1 MRADV
6 ERSSRPAERVFAD
19 ALAGIAAARLSLA
32 PSLEAA
38 AEGVPDAA
46 RVLAE
51 RFAAGATL
59 FALGSGASAADA
71 GHVAV
76 EFAHPV
82 IVGKRALP
90 ALSLASE
97 SAALSGAAAE
107 GGWGGA
113 FADLLGRLAA
123 PGDAVLALEVDGSGE
138 GGLRALEAARSRG
151 LATFAL
157 VGGEGGELA
166 KSGAAEHLLRVEE
179 RDALRVREAH
189 VTLYHL
195 LWEGVQFCLEEGARV
210 GLGGDADA
218 AALYPFLG
226 RETPGAEALLPALRC
241 STAAKLRQ
249 LAALR
254 TEAFERNAAALLEGA
269 GLLARA
275 FERGGQL
282 LAFGNGGSARDAES
296 AAQLFLAPPRGR
308 GVRARS
314 LAADPGL
321 VTALA
326 NDAGFDV
333 VFARQL
339 AAAGRPADVALGLS
353 TSGDSENLLRG
364 FAESRRRG
372 LATIGLAGYAG
383 GRLAA
388 EGGPDVLLVVPS
400 DSVHRIQEVQRSLL
414 HALWELGQA
423 ARAGEAPC
431 AS

>member
-1 MRADV
+1 MRVGAH
-6 ERSSRPAERVFAD
+6 RSAGEP
-19 ALAGIAAARLSLA
+19 ALASALARVAAARLSLA

-38 AEGVPDAA
+38 ADGIPAAA
-46 RVLAE
+46 RALAE

-97 SAALSGAAAE
+97 SAALGGAAAE

-113 FADLLGRLAA
+113 FAHLLGRLAA
-123 PGDAVLALEVDGSGE
+123 PGDAVLALSVDGNGE
-138 GGLRALEAARSRG
+138 DGLRALEAARSRG
-151 LATFAL
+151 LATIAL
-157 VGGEGGELA
+157 VGGDGGELA

-179 RDALRVREAH
+179 RDALRVREGH

-210 GLGGDADA
+210 GHGADADT

-226 RETPGAEALLPALRC
+226 REAPGAEALLPALRR

-254 TEAFERNAAALLEGA
+254 TEAFERGAEALLEGA

-296 AAQLFLAPPRGR
+296 AAQLFLAPPHGR

-314 LAADPGL
+314 LAADPAL

-326 NDAGFDV
+326 NDAGFEV

-339 AAAGRPADVALGLS
+339 AAAGRRGDVALGLS
-353 TSGDSENLLRG
+353 TSGDSENVLRG
-364 FAESRRRG
+364 FAEARRRG
-372 LATIGLAGYAG
+372 LATVGLVGYAG
-383 GRLAA
+383 GRMAVEA
-388 EGGPDVLLVVPS
+388 PPDALLVVPS

-414 HALWELGQA
+414 HALWELGQVA
-423 ARAGEAPC
+423 WAGEAPC